1 MADNDK
7 VIIQIDADTKEATE
21 KLNALKAKLNEA
33 SKAIQERRQGK
44 SSKVPT
50 FRYTEEDGWTP
61 NDRKRSIENI
71 RSKIR
76 EQIEKQRQEET
87 IKPETPQDAPERTK
101 GSDKETGLATD
112 NKNAPSDFGKEA
124 GKVFSAVFFAKI
136 AQKGVNLWAVQNR
149 DPLKNNRQ
157 TELIQTTASA
167 GIEGALSGGVAGA
180 MLGKTFGPYGALIG
194 GIGGALLGGGG
205 NALASY
211 FTTTKENENQD
222 KLTRYNLGTDRRNFI
237 YQQELTKASVADSM
251 FDRIGMRSSKIEHYN
266 QQMQNLMLG
275 KDGIQKLQ
283 TRLESMADGRQNTPQ
298 FHRLQQMLAQ
308 KQGQY
313 LEYQQKKEML
323 EIDQPFKKYEATDF
337 NDSYAQQGIF
347 VGNQIDIGSLQQ
359 QQIDYVR
366 NILESVREIVSGVN
380 NISQSY
386 LGAWDNTSR
395 DGYISSANK

>member
-7 VIIQIDADTKEATE
+7 VIVKVDADTKEATD
-21 KLNALKAKLNEA
+21 KLNALRAKLNDA

-87 IKPETPQDAPERTK
+87 ITPETPQDAPESTK
-101 GSDKETGLATD
+101 GSNKETGLATD
-112 NKNAPSDFGKEA
+112 SKNAPSDFGKEA
-124 GKVFSAVFFAKI
+124 GKVFSAVFFAKM
-136 AQKGVNLWAVQNR
+136 AQKGVNLWATQTR
-149 DPLKNNRQ
+149 DPLKNNRDI
-157 TELIQTTASA
+157 EIAQTTASA
-167 GIEGALSGGVAGA
+167 GIEGALAGGISGV
-180 MLGKTFGPYGALIG
+180 MLGKYFGPYGALIG

-205 NALASY
+205 NGYLSY
-211 FTTTKENENQD
+211 ITGKKEAENED
-222 KLTRYNLGTDRRNFI
+222 KLARYNLATDRQGFI
-237 YQQELTKASVADSM
+237 YQQDLTRASVADSM
-251 FDRIGMRSSKIEHYN
+251 FDNVGMRSARIEHYK
-266 QQMQNLMLG
+266 QQMQNLMLTG
-275 KDGIQKLQ
+275 DDSIRELQ
-283 TRLESMADGRQNTPQ
+283 NRLQAMTDGRQNTPEFKRIQ
-298 FHRLQQMLAQ
+298 NILAQ

-323 EIDQPFKKYEATDF
+323 ELDQPFKKYEATDF

-366 NILESVREIVSGVN
+366 KILDSVREIVSGVN
-380 NISQSY
+380 AMSQESLNISDQQQ
-386 LGAWDNTSR
+386 NRPIITN
-395 DGYISSANK
+395 AN

>member
-1 MADNDK
+1 MAYKDK
-7 VIIQIDADTKEATE
+7 VIVQVDADTKDATN
-21 KLNALKAKLNEA
+21 KLNSLKAKLEEA
-33 SKAIQERRQGK
+33 SKAIQEKRQGK
-44 SSKVPT
+44 STKVPT

-61 NDRKRSIENI
+61 NGRKRSIEDI
-71 RSKIR
+71 RSKVR

-87 IKPETPQDAPERTK
+87 IKPDLPQDAPESTK
-101 GSDKETGLATD
+101 SSDKETGLATD
-112 NKNAPSDFGKEA
+112 KNSPSDFGKEA
-124 GKVFSAVFFAKI
+124 GKVFSAVFFAKM

-157 TELIQTTASA
+157 TELIQETASA

-180 MLGKTFGPYGALIG
+180 MLGKYFGPYGALIG
-194 GIGGALLGGGG
+194 GVGGALLGGGG

-211 FTTTKENENQD
+211 FTKTKEAEDTD
-222 KLTRYNLGTDRRNFI
+222 KLTRYNLATDRRNFI

-251 FDRIGMRSSKIEHYN
+251 FDNVGMRSARIEHYE
-266 QQMQNLMLG
+266 QQMQNLMG
-275 KDGIQKLQ
+275 GEDGIEKLQ
-283 TRLESMADGRQNTPQ
+283 ESLLEMADGRQNTPQ

-313 LEYQQKKEML
+313 LEYMQKKEML
-323 EIDQPFKKYEATDF
+323 EIDQPFKKYEATEL
-337 NDSYAQQGIF
+337 NDSYAKQGVF
-347 VGNQIDIGSLQQ
+347 VGNQIDIASLQQ

-386 LGAWDNTSR
+386 LGAGDHLNQNRT
-395 DGYISSANK
+395 YITNPN